1 MKDISEDECEGIIRT
16 SAKDEKCVVGRGMSV
31 AERAKPW
38 VSGAGINKGERAL
51 EEREKE
57 SRVWTERG
65 NQ

>member
-1 MKDISEDECEGIIRT
+1 MRT

-51 EEREKE
+51 EEREKRE
-57 SRVWTERG
+57 SSVDREGESVAT
-65 NQ
+65 